1 VLRTPSTV
9 NCLAGVS
16 RATALELAK
25 GLGIPTEETS
35 LLPYDLATADE
46 MFFTST
52 PYCIMPATKFNGL
65 PVGDGQV
72 GPVTKR
78 LLGAWSE
85 LVGLDIVAQAEAQR
99 G

>member
-1 VLRTPSTV
+1 
-9 NCLAGVS
+9 
-16 RATALELAK
+16 
-25 GLGIPTEETS
+25 
-35 LLPYDLATADE
+35 
-46 MFFTST
+46 
-52 PYCIMPATKFNGL
+52 MPATKFNGL
-65 PVGDGQV
+65 ALGDGKV